1 VTREEAM
8 TATVDELRDWL
19 AVDDGWNRW
28 RVATTVDGV
37 TTLGRD
43 TWHAPNQEGKTTI
56 NFGPHPHPP
65 TRDGAAAAMP
75 EGWRWIR
82 GGNRWSGIHPGSVV
96 HWKDAH
102 IPDTG
107 DEIADRY
114 RLAVLCRLAEREAA
128 K

>member
-1 VTREEAM
+1 MTREEAM

-28 RVATTVDGV
+28 QVATTVDGV

-43 TWHAPNQEGKTTI
+43 TWHAPNQEGKNTI
-56 NFGPHPHPP
+56 VFGPHPHPA

-75 EGWRWIR
+75 DGWDWWKVTAEWAAQASHAPMIR
-82 GGNRWSGIHPGSVV
+82 T
-96 HWKDAH
+96 
-102 IPDTG
+102 PDTG

-114 RLAVLCRLAEREAA
+114 RLAVLCRLAEREV
-128 K
+128 KS